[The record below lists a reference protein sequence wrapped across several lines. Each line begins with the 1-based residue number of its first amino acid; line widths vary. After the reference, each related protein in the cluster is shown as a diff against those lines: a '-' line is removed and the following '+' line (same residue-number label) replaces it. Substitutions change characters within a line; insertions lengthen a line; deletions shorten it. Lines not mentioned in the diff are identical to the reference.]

1 MQTCVEKEKLD
12 QSEDMAMVPALPIPG
27 GAIARMQ
34 TLLETLPKQEKKAAE
49 FLLDNLQSF
58 SSQSIQGVAAR
69 RA

>member
-34 TLLETLPKQEKKAAE
+34 TCLLYTSRMRTSAVCYTRII
-49 FLLDNLQSF
+49 S
-58 SSQSIQGVAAR
+58 
-69 RA
+69 